1 MTKWSTAIS
10 NTRLQD
16 RNLREMSEKP
26 LQNIMKSARSGDL
39 DSLNY
44 LLQQTSLYKIQTR
57 SIKLCEQL
65 FHLGKERKCEG
76 LYCDGALSSC
86 VEVAVEAIYG
96 TSSDL
101 SKEPKRAIAIQLRFD
116 ELHATAIKNNVALS
130 VLGIWDENLEPE
142 DNHLSVWTAHMISA
156 MNRDGWVTDCRRK
169 WNQTRKIIQRMNT
182 ENYFYREGK
191 LTGLGEAF
199 VQEWNKKTIDS
210 EVLEIFGV
218 SKFHA
223 DNLTKVKHE
232 INLLIT
238 WLGVIYEDASEPWIE
253 GETYNCKRILKN
265 LISKS
270 ILTPE
275 HGQSSNALKLIETTC
290 STIEKNLQDAY
301 AVQATVPTIC
311 ENLDAARTMTRVI
324 FEMKEIATLE
334 LLEAR
339 SHLDGTG
346 KR

>member
-1 MTKWSTAIS
+1 MI
-10 NTRLQD
+10 
-16 RNLREMSEKP
+16 
-26 LQNIMKSARSGDL
+26 
-39 DSLNY
+39 
-44 LLQQTSLYKIQTR
+44 
-57 SIKLCEQL
+57 
-65 FHLGKERKCEG
+65 
-76 LYCDGALSSC
+76 
-86 VEVAVEAIYG
+86 
-96 TSSDL
+96 
-101 SKEPKRAIAIQLRFD
+101 RAIAIQLRFD

-218 SKFHA
+218 SKFDA